1 MRCCFTHV
9 CREESFLVET
19 SIRRS
24 SLLASLQAGSCS
36 LHQCVALL
44 CPPLQS
50 FYGMPQAAFT
60 AVLQF
65 AGQAY
70 ISTSAIPCAAKET
83 RSDLQRS
90 CKKSEE
96 PHSCH
101 GLLSN
106 VRSVLLAHVDKGVHL
121 IALHDLQSK
130 ESLKHQIFSS
140 CSSRTS
146 QQHCLNYRQH
156 TNAIP
161 HITVYARLLGIAEES
176 TPDQPCRRLGQYGRH
191 SLS

>member
-1 MRCCFTHV
+1 MLFYPC
-9 CREESFLVET
+9 LQ
-19 SIRRS
+19 RRLLPVGNIHQEIF
-24 SLLASLQAGSCS
+24 SLGKLASGHLFSASACCS
-36 LHQCVALL
+36 SMSTSSELLWHASACLHCCDSFRWTGLHQ
-44 CPPLQS
+44 
-50 FYGMPQAAFT
+50 
-60 AVLQF
+60 
-65 AGQAY
+65 
-70 ISTSAIPCAAKET
+70 STSAIPCAAKET

-101 GLLSN
+101 GLLSD
-106 VRSVLLAHVDKGVHL
+106 VGSVLLAHVDKGIHL

-130 ESLKHQIFSS
+130 ESLKHQGFSS

-176 TPDQPCRRLGQYGRH
+176 TPDQPCRRWGQYGRH